1 MINYIWGVF
10 ILLGVII
17 SIIKGDN
24 NLTNNLI
31 TSGTKGIDIII
42 NLVPLM
48 CLWLGTMKIADSSG
62 LLNIISN
69 KLSKIIRVVFP
80 EIPKGDPAI
89 AYISSNIVMN
99 MLGLGNA
106 ATPFGIKAMTRL
118 KELNNNSDIASRSMI
133 TFLVIN
139 TSSVTIIPT
148 TVISLR
154 IASGSNN
161 PTEIMTACIITTF
174 LSSFI
179 GLLIDRLFYFIWR
192 RHYVQLFNTN
202 NSYHNTNLWSI

>member
-1 MINYIWGVF
+1 MG
-10 ILLGVII
+10 
-17 SIIKGDN
+17 IIKGDTN
-24 NLTNNLI
+24 ITNNLI
-31 TSGTKGIDIII
+31 TSGTKGIDMIL

-48 CLWLGTMKIADSSG
+48 CLWLGIMKIADTSG
-62 LLNIISN
+62 LLNKVSN
-69 KLSKIIRVVFP
+69 KLSKIIKIIFP

-99 MLGLGNA
+99 MMGLGNA

-118 KELNNNSDIASRSMI
+118 KELNNNSNVASRSMI

-154 IASGSNN
+154 IVAGSNN

-174 LSSFI
+174 LSTFI
-179 GLLIDRLFYFIWR
+179 GLLIDRLFYLIWR
-192 RHYVQLFNTN
+192 KKYV
-202 NSYHNTNLWSI
+202 

>member
-1 MINYIWGVF
+1 MINYLWGIF
-10 ILLGVII
+10 IILGII
-17 SIIKGDN
+17 VSIIKGDG
-24 NLTNNLI
+24 NLTNNLL
-31 TSGTKGIDIII
+31 TSGIKGIDMIISLI
-42 NLVPLM
+42 PLM
-48 CLWLGTMKIADSSG
+48 CLWLGIMKIADSSG
-62 LLNIISN
+62 LLNVISN
-69 KLSKIIRVVFP
+69 KLSKVIRIIFP

-118 KELNNNSDIASRSMI
+118 KEINNNSDAASRSMI

-139 TSSVTIIPT
+139 TSSVTIIPA

-154 IASGSNN
+154 IASGTNN

-179 GLLIDRLFYFIWR
+179 GLLIDRLFYLIWR
-192 RHYVQLFNTN
+192 KKYV
-202 NSYHNTNLWSI
+202 

>member
-1 MINYIWGVF
+1 MINYIWGIF
-10 ILLGVII
+10 IVLGVLI
-17 SIIKGDN
+17 SIIKRDP

-31 TSGTKGIDIII
+31 TSGIKGIDMII

-48 CLWLGTMKIADSSG
+48 CLWLGTMKIAESSG

-69 KLSKIIRVVFP
+69 KLSKIIRVIFP

-118 KELNNNSDIASRSMI
+118 KELNNNSDVASRSMI

-192 RHYVQLFNTN
+192 RHYV
-202 NSYHNTNLWSI
+202 

>member
-10 ILLGVII
+10 IVLGVII
-17 SIIKGDN
+17 SIIKRDP

-31 TSGTKGIDIII
+31 TSGTKGIDMII

-69 KLSKIIRVVFP
+69 KLSKIIRVIFP

-89 AYISSNIVMN
+89 AYISSNIVRN

-118 KELNNNSDIASRSMI
+118 KELNNNSDVASRSMI

-192 RHYVQLFNTN
+192 RHYV
-202 NSYHNTNLWSI
+202 

>member
-80 EIPKGDPAI
+80 EIPKGDPTI

-192 RHYVQLFNTN
+192 RHYV
-202 NSYHNTNLWSI
+202 

>member
-10 ILLGVII
+10 IILGITY
-17 SIIKGDN
+17 SIINKDP
-24 NLTNNLI
+24 NLTNNLL
-31 TSGTKGIDIII
+31 TSGKNSIDMILTI
-42 NLVPLM
+42 LPLM
-48 CLWLGTMKIADSSG
+48 CLWLGITKIAQASS
-62 LLNIISN
+62 LVTLVSK
-69 KLSKIIRVVFP
+69 KLSKVVRIIFP
-80 EIPKGDPAI
+80 EIPKDHPAI
-89 AYISSNIVMN
+89 GYISSNIVMN

-106 ATPFGIKAMTRL
+106 ATPFGIKAMEKL
-118 KELNNNSDIASRSMI
+118 KELNQNKDVASRSMI

-192 RHYVQLFNTN
+192 RHYV
-202 NSYHNTNLWSI
+202 

>member
-1 MINYIWGVF
+1 MINYIWGIF
-10 ILLGVII
+10 IVLGVII

-179 GLLIDRLFYFIWR
+179 GLLIDRIFYFIWR
-192 RHYVQLFNTN
+192 RHYV
-202 NSYHNTNLWSI
+202 

>member
-1 MINYIWGVF
+1 MEYIIISF
-10 ILLGVII
+10 VII
-17 SIIKGDN
+17 LVAIIIKF
-24 NLTNNLI
+24 
-31 TSGTKGIDIII
+31 
-42 NLVPLM
+42 
-48 CLWLGTMKIADSSG
+48 A
-62 LLNIISN
+62 LNIKIKDIKKLKELAFN
-69 KLSKIIRVVFP
+69 KEEIKILSKLP
-80 EIPKGDPAI
+80 ESEDI
-89 AYISSNIVMN
+89 AKSI
-99 MLGLGNA
+99 
-106 ATPFGIKAMTRL
+106 L

-192 RHYVQLFNTN
+192 RHYV
-202 NSYHNTNLWSI
+202 